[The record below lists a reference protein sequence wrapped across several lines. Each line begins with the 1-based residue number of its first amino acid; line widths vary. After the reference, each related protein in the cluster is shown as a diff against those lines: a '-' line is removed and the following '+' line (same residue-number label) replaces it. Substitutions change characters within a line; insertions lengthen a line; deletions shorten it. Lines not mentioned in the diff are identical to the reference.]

1 MELEYEAEAEVVGAA
16 AGTVHNVRGVPVQ
29 FPFQPYD
36 CQLVY
41 GRKPTSRLDLCMLT
55 NTTTT
60 TNNNRYMERVI
71 EAIQTSSNALL
82 ESPTGTG
89 KVPVD
94 SLGNQPDTNPHT
106 PRPSSQT
113 LSLLCATFGWQ
124 DVHKRLATRRN
135 RYGLLPEEQE
145 ALRSEPVKQLEQAAG
160 DLCLVELR
168 DNACVCVHMMASITM
183 HCLSTGHSL
192 GL

>member
-41 GRKPTSRLDLCMLT
+41 GHKATSHT
-55 NTTTT
+55 NPCTTSPRPLHAHQHQHHNN
-60 TNNNRYMERVI
+60 NNNRYMERVI

-89 KVPVD
+89 KVEVD
-94 SLGNQPDTNPHT
+94 IFGNQPDTNPHT
-106 PRPSSQT
+106 PRASSQT

-168 DNACVCVHMMASITM
+168 DNACVCVCVCTRWPQ
-183 HCLSTGHSL
+183 
-192 GL
+192 